1 MISLVYKNNND
12 ELDTLIMCDDT
23 KISDV
28 IRHLD
33 GVKTYR
39 ILPYTSMDIVT
50 SGKIA
55 DFNCAVLTFRGL
67 CKNHEFSDKLS
78 ENEKKIIQDML
89 NAIDV
94 VQNKVF

>member
-23 KISDV
+23 KVSDV
-28 IRHLD
+28 IRQLD

-39 ILPYTSMDIVT
+39 LLPYTSMDIVT

-55 DFNCAVLTFRGL
+55 DFNYAVMKFRSL
-67 CKNHEFSDKLS
+67 CKDYEFSAKLS
-78 ENEKKIIQDML
+78 EEEKKTIQDML
-89 NAIDV
+89 NAIEV